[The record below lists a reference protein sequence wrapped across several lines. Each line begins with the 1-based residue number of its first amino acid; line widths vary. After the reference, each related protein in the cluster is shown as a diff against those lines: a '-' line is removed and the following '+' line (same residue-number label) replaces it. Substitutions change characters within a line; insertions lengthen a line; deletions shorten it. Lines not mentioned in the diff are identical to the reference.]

1 MLETEV
7 TLTDKVPA
15 PVELTKSCE
24 QLGDRSKTR
33 EKEKRKRREWK
44 GRGKNKIEG
53 K

>member
-1 MLETEV
+1 MPETEV

-33 EKEKRKRREWK
+33 EEERKRREWK
-44 GRGKNKIEG
+44 GREKNKMEG

>member
-7 TLTDKVPA
+7 TLTDKVPV
-15 PVELTKSCE
+15 PVELTQSYE

-33 EKEKRKRREWK
+33 EKEERKRKEWK
-44 GRGKNKIEG
+44 GREKNNMEG

>member
-15 PVELTKSCE
+15 PVELTKSYE

-33 EKEKRKRREWK
+33 EKKRSERK
-44 GRGKNKIEG
+44 GREKKKTGGK
-53 K
+53 